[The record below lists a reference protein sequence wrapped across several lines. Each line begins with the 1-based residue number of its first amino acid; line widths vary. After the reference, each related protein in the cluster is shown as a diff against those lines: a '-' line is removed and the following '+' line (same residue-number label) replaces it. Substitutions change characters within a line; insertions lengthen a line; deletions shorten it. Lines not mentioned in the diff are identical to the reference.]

1 MLYKQKQ
8 FSEFFFFFFS
18 EYLNHKVQN
27 TWIVDDLIHH
37 VDEIIHI
44 QTFLTYSNLKDALFS
59 FFWYEL
65 GQLHDVNCHCS
76 MYALDALN
84 LLGSI
89 LVFVESFLIWDQPI
103 LRL

>member
-1 MLYKQKQ
+1 MVYKHKN
-8 FSEFFFFFFS
+8 FHSFFL

-59 FFWYEL
+59 LF
-65 GQLHDVNCHCS
+65 
-76 MYALDALN
+76 
-84 LLGSI
+84 
-89 LVFVESFLIWDQPI
+89 
-103 LRL
+103 